1 LVVYCGTASK
11 PRFSPIFLN
20 FACDFLKKTYQYAV
34 FMRFFKGVSAK
45 IEKNLSKTEF
55 GSSPIVRIR

>member
-1 LVVYCGTASK
+1 
-11 PRFSPIFLN
+11 
-20 FACDFLKKTYQYAV
+20 LKKTYQYAV